1 MSRGIRAA
9 LVAAV
14 AVGWVSVAESA
25 GPTVEQVLARNA
37 DARGGLAAW
46 KRIESMQQIG
56 TIVHHANLPG
66 SHADSANAANAAN
79 GAASPNAA
87 KPELQAPFMLEL
99 KRPNKL
105 HLEIQ
110 YQGAKAIQVFDGTR
124 GYLAQPSARGPV
136 VQVMS
141 PATIQ
146 SLSQQMDIEGPL
158 MGAAAHG
165 ASVRL
170 EGLEQVEGR
179 STYKLTIQLP
189 GGGERHV
196 WLDAVTFLDLKIDGT
211 RLFNGRALPTE
222 TWFSDYRKVDDVY
235 IPFAIDTSIN
245 GVHSMEG
252 MVLSRILLNVPLE
265 DAEFELPGGLPR
277 PGGAAKE
284 PAH

>member
-1 MSRGIRAA
+1 VTSSGIRAA
-9 LVAAV
+9 LLAAV
-14 AVGWVSVAESA
+14 AVGCVSVAQSA
-25 GPTVEQVLARNA
+25 ELTVDQVLARNA
-37 DARGGLAAW
+37 EARGGLAAW
-46 KRIESMQQIG
+46 KRIDSMQQIG

-66 SHADSANAANAAN
+66 SHTDATNAAN

-110 YQGAKAIQVFDGTR
+110 YQGTKAIQVFDGTR
-124 GYLAQPSARGPV
+124 GYIAQPSSRGPV

-158 MGAAAHG
+158 MSAAAHG

-179 STYKLTIQLP
+179 SAYKLTIQLP
-189 GGGERHV
+189 GGAERHV

-277 PGGAAKE
+277 PAGAAPG